1 MVNMEVPSDEGVV
14 SDGDEGGGVM
24 GGGGGSRSGS
34 SVGVKMVGKGLN
46 YISELHM

>member
-1 MVNMEVPSDEGVV
+1 MKVSLVMVTKV
-14 SDGDEGGGVM
+14 GGVM